1 MVRKKT
7 RDSKRLNKSRKRKT
21 KKIKQNEFKKM
32 ISEMEQSV
40 QKDHE
45 KCNASCNKNKTNYA
59 KDKKKHQ
66 LKQKCHHDCWK
77 KRIKTVKAFHKKYPK
92 EFKVFVKNLDGG
104 GTKKRINEVTEN
116 KRKSKEEIKKLR
128 KESRKSNEKFK
139 KELKKCEKKCK
150 NDEEFKKEL
159 KEELEKLDRSDLK
172 KMKRNNTLKKCS
184 TECLNDQGLYYGT
197 QKKNGGG
204 NKRSNRKNNKRR
216 KDKEDIPK
224 KLLKKGEDC
233 EKVEKF
239 FKKPVKKG
247 KRMKWSPP
255 IWGIPEDEDRVR
267 KFTKYNVFEE
277 KPVKLPKGY
286 QKAKKFPYDKEH
298 IEDNIC
304 GERIPAVKTEVPEFK
319 KGHKHYLIHD
329 NGGRPFAMYVS
340 PKKDAVAIY
349 KLPKGFLEPEGVYH
363 KDKTF
368 VKYYSELVKKIK
380 CKDVFIGVSP
390 KNTMTKFSG
399 GFGKKF
405 DGNTN
410 LIKLS
415 DKRYVY
421 VGETI
426 FEFTSLNKIVDYQS
440 PVGNSDVPYP
450 YAIDEKG
457 NYYLMLD
464 KVIVNFPEKVEDPYD
479 KYWNSGLMTT
489 DVSFTPPKEPVYP
502 NFQDI
507 KGFYILEKGK
517 KEPYTLRHTTEP
529 SKEYDR
535 LVKSIGKPLSIEY
548 TDGTKKDLSKKD
560 YIQLMNDFGKLLNTK
575 PFKSKLIHNYQHPL
589 FQ

>member
-1 MVRKKT
+1 MT
-7 RDSKRLNKSRKRKT
+7 IT
-21 KKIKQNEFKKM
+21 KF
-32 ISEMEQSV
+32 
-40 QKDHE
+40 
-45 KCNASCNKNKTNYA
+45 NY
-59 KDKKKHQ
+59 
-66 LKQKCHHDCWK
+66 
-77 KRIKTVKAFHKKYPK
+77 
-92 EFKVFVKNLDGG
+92 GG
-104 GTKKRINEVTEN
+104 KGTKKRRTEN
-116 KRKSKEEIKKLR
+116 KRKKRTIRKK
-128 KESRKSNEKFK
+128 
-139 KELKKCEKKCK
+139 
-150 NDEEFKKEL
+150 D
-159 KEELEKLDRSDLK
+159 
-172 KMKRNNTLKKCS
+172 
-184 TECLNDQGLYYGT
+184 
-197 QKKNGGG
+197 
-204 NKRSNRKNNKRR
+204 KRSNQ
-216 KDKEDIPK
+216 K

-233 EKVEKF
+233 SQVEKF

-255 IWGIPEDEDRVR
+255 IWGIPEDKDRVR

-277 KPVKLPKGY
+277 KSEKIPKGY

-298 IEDNIC
+298 IENNIC
-304 GERIPAVKTEVPEFK
+304 GERIPAVKTEVSEFK

-349 KLPKGFLEPEGVYH
+349 KFPKGFLEPEGVYH

-368 VKYYSELVKKIK
+368 VKYYSELVKRYK

-390 KNTMTKFSG
+390 KNEMTKFSK

-405 DGNTN
+405 EGNTN

-464 KVIVNFPEKVEDPYD
+464 QVIVNFPEKVEDPYD

-489 DVSFTPPKEPVYP
+489 DVSFTPPKEPIYP

-507 KGFYILEKGK
+507 KEFFIVEHAEGSGK
-517 KEPYTLRHTTEP
+517 KEPYTLRHTTVP

-535 LVKSIGKPLSIEY
+535 LTKSIGKPLSVKY
-548 TDGTKKDLSKKD
+548 TDGKEKDLSKKD

-575 PFKSKLIHNYQHPL
+575 PFKIKLIHKRVGW
-589 FQ
+589 